1 MRFRNLSLIGC
12 AVAWLIV
19 AGACVAQRPQ
29 YDVILR
35 GGTIYDG
42 SGEQAR
48 VADLAIQGDQIVAIG
63 NLSGATGK
71 QEVDVKGLAVAPGF
85 INMMSWANE
94 SLLQDGRSQSDIRQ
108 GVTLEVMGEG
118 SSMGPLSPKMKDL
131 MQSNQGDIKYKVAW
145 NTLGEYLRHLETRGV
160 ATNVTSFI
168 GAATPRIYVIG
179 YEDRKAT
186 PEELEKMKDLVRDA
200 MREGAMGVASS
211 LIYPPGHFADTAE
224 LTELAKAAAEFDGVY
239 ASHIRNEANQLVE
252 SVDEAIT
259 IGKNSGARVEI
270 YHLKAA
276 GKQNWDLFDQALE
289 NIEAARASGLE
300 ITADVYTYPASS
312 TGLNSVMP
320 PWVQEGGF
328 GESIKRL
335 KNKQLRA
342 RIQREMNQDSKAWEN
357 MWLGAGSPENIL
369 LVGFRSDKLKPLAGK
384 SLAEIAKMRKTRP
397 EQTAMDLIVEDGSRI
412 QAIYFS
418 QSMDNLRKA
427 VQKPWVSFC
436 SDAASLASEGIFLKN
451 STHPRAYGSFARV
464 PGLFVREEKLI
475 SLEEAIRKLAA
486 LPAKTL
492 RLDRRGELREGYFAD
507 VVVFDPQTI
516 ADKATFTQ
524 PHQYAVGMRHVFVNG
539 SQVIRDGEHTGALP
553 GRFVKGPG
561 AKSEAKP

>member
-1 MRFRNLSLIGC
+1 LVISARLLFPLCSLFFLLSGC
-12 AVAWLIV
+12 AQPVV
-19 AGACVAQRPQ
+19 

-42 SGEQAR
+42 SGQPGR
-48 VADLAIQGDQIVAIG
+48 VADLAIQGDRIATIG
-63 NLSGATGK
+63 DLSGATSPN
-71 QEVDVKGLAVAPGF
+71 DIDAKGLAVAPGF

-118 SSMGPLSPKMKDL
+118 HSMGPLSPTMKQQ
-131 MQSNQGDIKYKVAW
+131 MQKHQGDIKYEVAW
-145 NTLGEYLRHLETRGV
+145 NTLGEYLSHLEKQGV
-160 ATNVTSFI
+160 STNVASFI

-179 YEDRKAT
+179 YNDRKAT
-186 PEELEKMKDLVRDA
+186 PEELEKMKELVREA

-224 LTELAKAAAEFDGVY
+224 LIELAKAAGEYDGLY
-239 ASHIRNEANQLVE
+239 ASHIRNEANRLVE
-252 SVDEAIT
+252 SVEEAIA
-259 IGKNSGARVEI
+259 IGRGAGVRVEI

-276 GKQNWDLFDQALE
+276 GKPNWALFDKALE
-289 NIEAARASGLE
+289 TIEAAQKDGLE

-328 GESIKRL
+328 SESIRRM
-335 KNKQLRA
+335 KNRATRA
-342 RIQREMNQDSKAWEN
+342 RIKREMNQESDAWEN

-369 LVGFRSDKLKPLAGK
+369 LVGFRSEKLKPLAGK
-384 SLAEIAKMRKTRP
+384 TIAEIARMRRASP
-397 EQTAMDLIVEDGSRI
+397 EDTVMDLIIEDGSRI
-412 QAIYFS
+412 QTIYFS
-418 QSMDNLRKA
+418 QSIDNLRKA
-427 VQKPWVSFC
+427 IRKPWVSFC
-436 SDAASLASEGIFLKN
+436 SDAASLAAEGVFLKN

-464 PGLFVREEKLI
+464 PGQFVREEGLI
-475 SLEEAIRKLAA
+475 PLEEAIRKLAA

-492 RLDRRGELREGYFAD
+492 RLDRRGELKEGYFAD
-507 VVVFDPQTI
+507 VVVFDPKTI
-516 ADKATFTQ
+516 SDKATFTQ
-524 PHQYAVGMRHVFVNG
+524 PHQYAVGMKHVFVNG
-539 SQVIRDGEHTGALP
+539 GQVLREGEHTGAKP

-561 AKSEAKP
+561 ARSEATEQ